1 MKSMSEEKMVWA
13 GVLNERWMVVLMELG
28 AAGRVE
34 DSTPGKRPIISQ
46 AVRKPFDK
54 TSKVIRS
61 PPERLLFTW
70 THCIATRVVSV
81 VNT

>member
-1 MKSMSEEKMVWA
+1 MKSMSAEKMVWA
-13 GVLNERWMVVLMELG
+13 DVLNRGWMVVLMELG
-28 AAGRVE
+28 AAGRAE
-34 DSTPGKRPIISQ
+34 STTPVKRPIISQ
-46 AVRKPFDK
+46 AVRKPLDK